1 MDTTC
6 ANINSNDGEGFKD
19 VHVQPDVAAA
29 IMGGNVQL
37 IHYIQQCG
45 GAFISG
51 ARQKRD
57 RSQLSGSG
65 KLLDLSNNDSEDDT
79 IALNDENVDGHV
91 DENSIDNDRPKFT
104 FVELFAG
111 IGGFRFGLEA
121 IGGQCVLASER
132 DEVACAIYRRQ
143 FGPEDLNEGDMLDLV
158 SEDYPSN
165 GFDLLTAGFPCQP
178 FSVRGEQKGLDDDE
192 HRGQM
197 YQELVRTLMEERP
210 KYFLFENVVGL
221 LKMEG
226 GEASHRLG
234 KHVFKPGKVMNVI
247 LDAFRSCGY
256 KVQWHVVNSKHFI
269 PQHRE
274 RVYFFGSLLELDC
287 PDMEWENIYPRVDTT
302 ADPIKRKALR
312 EYLEKDY
319 ATSADV
325 AQSELSAQQW
335 EMIKQKCN
343 GDATFFLRLK
353 VEEAYAPTLISSY
366 RTPASISTRFVMEE
380 ADGTLR
386 HGNPLLPRFLTP
398 REFRRIMGFPSSFN
412 VSPITKDKKSG
423 HIYQVM
429 GNAVAPPVIEA
440 IGREILLLMEQVEA
454 NKKQ

>member
-1 MDTTC
+1 
-6 ANINSNDGEGFKD
+6 
-19 VHVQPDVAAA
+19 
-29 IMGGNVQL
+29 MGGNVQL
-37 IHYIQQCG
+37 IRYIQQCG
-45 GAFISG
+45 GTFISG
-51 ARQKRD
+51 ARRKSGMR
-57 RSQLSGSG
+57 RLSGSG
-65 KLLDLSNNDSEDDT
+65 KFQDLYGSGGEGCALDDENVH
-79 IALNDENVDGHV
+79 NDENINNGDGK
-91 DENSIDNDRPKFT
+91 SRPKFT

-121 IGGQCVLASER
+121 IGGRCVLASER

-143 FGPEDLNEGDMLDLV
+143 FGPRDLVEGDVLDLV
-158 SEDYPSN
+158 SEDYPSG

-178 FSVRGEQKGLDDDE
+178 FSARGEQKGLDDDG

-221 LKMEG
+221 LKMDG
-226 GEASHRLG
+226 GVASHRLG
-234 KHVFKPGKVMNVI
+234 EHVFKPGKVMNVV

-287 PDMEWENIYPRVDTT
+287 PDMEWENIYPRVDTA
-302 ADPIKRKALR
+302 ADTTKRKPLR

-325 AQSELSAQQW
+325 AECELSEQQW
-335 EMIKQKCN
+335 EMVKQKCN
-343 GDATFFLRLK
+343 GDATHFLRLK
-353 VEEAYAPTLISSY
+353 VEEECAPTLISSY
-366 RTPASISTRFVMEE
+366 RTPASASTRFVMEE

-398 REFRRIMGFPSSFN
+398 SEFRRMMGFPSSFD
-412 VSPITKDKKSG
+412 VSPITKDNGAG

-429 GNAVAPPVIEA
+429 GNAVVPPVIEA
-440 IGREILLLMEQVEA
+440 IGREILLLMDQVEA
-454 NKKQ
+454 NKK